1 MKSFSWFS
9 RVSYG
14 GFGKSTNMNL
24 IINKTDG
31 SVLNCHGNWPDI
43 ADNEVQSYSE
53 EFMIGNYTLLSAG
66 WHQLKDNLL
75 VVVTDFPHTNGT
87 WYKKYQVICENPE
100 GGEHYLLLNKMYGWT
115 PMFWN

>member
-1 MKSFSWFS
+1 MDVEVTLRNGQVLRFWNNFPE
-9 RVSYG
+9 VSYE
-14 GFGKSTNMNL
+14 
-24 IINKTDG
+24 
-31 SVLNCHGNWPDI
+31 
-43 ADNEVQSYSE
+43 EVRLYTE
-53 EFMIGNYTLLSAG
+53 EFMIGNCTLLSAG

-75 VVVTDFPHTNGT
+75 VVVTDFPHTDGS